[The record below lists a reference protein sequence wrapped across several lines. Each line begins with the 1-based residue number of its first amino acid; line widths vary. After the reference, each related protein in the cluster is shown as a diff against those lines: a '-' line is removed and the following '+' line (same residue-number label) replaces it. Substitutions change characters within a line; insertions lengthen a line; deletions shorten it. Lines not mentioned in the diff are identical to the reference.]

1 MRLFGLIGTAA
12 AFLNYQKAKK
22 EYEQA
27 QMESDDEA
35 ILAAIRQYNNS
46 KWDKLDEYD
55 KKLYDA
61 NATFDGILP
70 IPVLNVGMMVG
81 SLCRMQPKIALQN
94 TGDETVKIYSIGVL
108 FNLVGVPGQEK
119 QPIVSGESYDFSP
132 SIELKPG
139 EMVTIT
145 VEMQKTSSGS
155 DLHTLIKNTL
165 MDIYP
170 ITEPLKYI
178 KEKIIYTSP
187 NKVTGGKCYTILDV
201 PVPTNLLGYV
211 TANVA
216 IMYNTESNKDVR
228 RALFEDV
235 KGTFCYK
242 GEAFYPGSKWEI
254 TRNE

>member
-27 QMESDDEA
+27 QLESDDEA
-35 ILAAIRQYNNS
+35 ILAAIRQYDNS
-46 KWDKLDEYD
+46 KYDKLKEYN

-61 NATFDGILP
+61 NEAYDGILP

-81 SLCRMQPKIALQN
+81 NYCRMQPKIALQN
-94 TGDETVKIYSIGVL
+94 TGDEAVKIYSLAVL
-108 FNLVGVPGQEK
+108 FQLKTEQDQEP
-119 QPIVSGESYDFSP
+119 QPIVSAESYNFNP

-139 EMVTIT
+139 EIVTVT

-155 DLHTLIKNTL
+155 DLFTLIKNTL
-165 MDIYP
+165 MDVYP
-170 ITEPLKYI
+170 MTPTLKEI
-178 KEKIIYTSP
+178 KQLMVVNTPTVLGTKAI
-187 NKVTGGKCYTILDV
+187 TILDV
-201 PVPTNLLGYV
+201 PAPTNLLGYV